1 MFRPPASDD
10 NGKSYY
16 PGRCNLYA
24 PRRVWL
30 VNAEVGMR
38 ASQTA
43 TRRAGQGPETTDDSG
58 ADLEA
63 FYAAHF
69 ASLVVQ
75 LYAYT
80 GDLGAA
86 HELVQE
92 AVCRAIP
99 RWATISRYDDPL
111 AWVRRV
117 AFNLAKSRW
126 RRLRTAAAYQRAHR
140 EEVVP
145 EPSPDRV
152 ALVAALA
159 KLPATHRR
167 VVVLHYLADLSVA
180 AIAAAE
186 EVPEGTVRVWL
197 HRGRTALAGH
207 LSELSEE
214 GA

>member
-1 MFRPPASDD
+1 MDQTTSRPVRP
-10 NGKSYY
+10 
-16 PGRCNLYA
+16 RA
-24 PRRVWL
+24 P
-30 VNAEVGMR
+30 E
-38 ASQTA
+38 S
-43 TRRAGQGPETTDDSG
+43 SG

-69 ASLVVQ
+69 AGLVVQ

-92 AVCRAIP
+92 AICRAIP
-99 RWATISRYDDPL
+99 RWSAVSGYDDPL

-126 RRLRTAAAYQRAHR
+126 RRLRTAAAYQRSHR

-159 KLPATHRR
+159 KLPAPQRR
-167 VVVLHYLADLSVA
+167 VVVMHYLADLPVA
-180 AIAAAE
+180 GIAAAE
-186 EVPEGTVRVWL
+186 GVPEGTIRVWL
-197 HRGRTALAGH
+197 HRGRAALAGH
-207 LSELSEE
+207 LSELSE
-214 GA
+214 GGR